1 MNVKFKVKYQ
11 TSEGKT
17 NTKTR
22 EVHLTESQGIR
33 DAWML
38 IGRLATLEEDKLV
51 GIDLAEGEDEMS

>member
-1 MNVKFKVKYQ
+1 MKVKFKVKYQ
-11 TSEGKT
+11 VLGGEI

-51 GIDLAEGEDEMS
+51 GIDLMEDEDEMS